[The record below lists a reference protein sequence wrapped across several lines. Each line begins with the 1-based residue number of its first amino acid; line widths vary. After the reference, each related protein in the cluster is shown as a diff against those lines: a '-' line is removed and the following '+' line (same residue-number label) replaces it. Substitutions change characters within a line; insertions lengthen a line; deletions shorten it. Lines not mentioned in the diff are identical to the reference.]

1 MYLIYT
7 LKRYK
12 KKKNNNKF
20 LLLIIAILVTLII
33 LKGNYNL
40 KEKFKKIVY
49 ESNINFS
56 KINNLYQKY
65 FGSFFNNEETVE
77 VFKENLD
84 YEEKKDYKEGVML
97 SVNKDYIVKAQNS
110 GIVVFIGE
118 KEGYG
123 NSVIIQQVDGVDLMY
138 GNLENINISLYDYIK
153 KDEII
158 GDVNGKLYLV
168 YKKEGKIIDYE
179 EYNKG

>member
-1 MYLIYT
+1 MDSIYT

-20 LLLIIAILVTLII
+20 LLLIVAILITLII

-40 KEKFKKIVY
+40 KEKFKEIVY

-123 NSVIIQQVDGVDLMY
+123 N
-138 GNLENINISLYDYIK
+138 LENINISLYDYIK

>member
-1 MYLIYT
+1 MNNFL
-7 LKRYK
+7 
-12 KKKNNNKF
+12 KKNKF
-20 LLLIIAILVTLII
+20 TVFALVFLILLFILIISAKQLLFPNIGSAIY
-33 LKGNYNL
+33 GNRLNG
-40 KEKFKKIVY
+40 I
-49 ESNINFS
+49 
-56 KINNLYQKY
+56 
-65 FGSFFNNEETVE
+65 VE
-77 VFKENLD
+77 V
-84 YEEKKDYKEGVML
+84 KKDYKEGVML